1 MLSGLPLLF
10 AIAIAVIFLI
20 VSSSR
25 LKWHPFFGLL
35 IAAAGLGLA
44 IGLDLPAVVGLLKEG
59 FGGLIGS
66 VGLLIVLGSI
76 IGVSLERSGAARRI
90 ADLLIGNGS
99 HPGLRLVVLGA
110 VISIPVFCD
119 SGFIILAGLL
129 PALALRAG
137 GKIAPLALSL
147 AGGLYLT
154 HTLIPPTPG
163 PLAAA
168 ANLGADEF
176 VGTIMLLGAVVALPV
191 IFITWKAAGWLGSRI
206 TAILPT
212 PVSAEDAAT
221 LPSLTQSLLPLLIPI
236 ALIALGSVL
245 KLATDGIGAETYIL
259 WLCDPTVALTL
270 GCIPALLLPTSGT
283 KTTWIGDGLGL
294 AGPILI
300 ITGLGGAFGAI
311 LKASSLA
318 NDVALWAGD
327 AALSPTALLCLGWAV
342 AALMKTAQ
350 GSSTGAL
357 VIASGIIAPLLP
369 LAGFESA
376 TELALMTLAI
386 GGGAMTVSHANDSY
400 FWVVTRF
407 SGIEV
412 ADAYRSYTPLTAIMG
427 TSVLV
432 VVLTISWIL

>member
-1 MLSGLPLLF
+1 MLTGLPLLL
-10 AIAIAVIFLI
+10 AIAVTIVFLI
-20 VSSSR
+20 LSGSK

-35 IAAAGLGLA
+35 VGAAGLGLA
-44 IGLDLPAVVGLLKEG
+44 IGLDLPRVINLLKEG
-59 FGGLIGS
+59 FGGLIGN

-76 IGVSLERSGAARRI
+76 IGVGLERSGAARRI
-90 ADLLIGNGS
+90 ADLLIGGGGNI
-99 HPGLRLVVLGA
+99 GLRLVVLGA

-137 GKIAPLALSL
+137 GKVAPLALSL

-154 HTLIPPTPG
+154 HTLMPPTPG

-168 ANLGADEF
+168 ANLGADGYI
-176 VGTIMLLGAVVALPV
+176 GTIMLLGAVVSIPV
-191 IFITWKAAGWLGSRI
+191 VLVTWKAAGWLGDRI
-206 TAILPT
+206 KAVPPTPDTAEVASLPT
-212 PVSAEDAAT
+212 
-221 LPSLTQSLLPLLIPI
+221 LRQSLLPLLIPI
-236 ALIALGSVL
+236 LLIALGSVL
-245 KLATDGIGAETYIL
+245 KLATSGEGLVYYLL
-259 WLCDPTVALTL
+259 WLCDPTVALSL
-270 GCIPALLLPTSGT
+270 GCIPALLLPS
-283 KTTWIGDGLGL
+283 KVSKAEWVKDGLAL

-318 NDVALWAGD
+318 ADVAGWVGD
-327 AALSPTALLCLGWAV
+327 QPLSATALLCLGFAV
-342 AALMKTAQ
+342 AALMKSAQ

-369 LAGFESA
+369 LAGF
-376 TELALMTLAI
+376 TTGTDLALMTLAI

-412 ADAYRSYTPLTAIMG
+412 ADAYRSYSPLTAVMG
-427 TSVLV
+427 GTVLV
-432 VVLTISWIL
+432 MVVVISWVL

>member
-1 MLSGLPLLF
+1 MLTGLPLLL
-10 AIAIAVIFLI
+10 AIAAAVLFLI
-20 VSSSR
+20 LSSSW

-35 IAAAGLGLA
+35 LAATGLGLV
-44 IGLDLPAVVGLLKEG
+44 IGLDLPKVITLLKDG

-76 IGVSLERSGAARRI
+76 IGVALERSGAARQI
-90 ADLLIGNGS
+90 ADLLIGGGGNI
-99 HPGLRLVVLGA
+99 GLRLVVLGA

-137 GKIAPLALSL
+137 GKVAPLALSL

-176 VGTIMLLGAVVALPV
+176 IGTIMLLGAIVSLPV
-191 IFITWKAAGWLGSRI
+191 IFVTWKAAGWFGDKI
-206 TAILPT
+206 KALPPT
-212 PVSAEDAAT
+212 SPEENNTV
-221 LPSLTQSLLPLLIPI
+221 LPSLLKSLLPLLLPI
-236 ALIALGSVL
+236 VLIALGSIL
-245 KLATDGIGAETYIL
+245 KLATDEQGVVTYIL
-259 WLCDPTVALTL
+259 WLCDPTVALAL
-270 GCIPALLLPTSGT
+270 GCIPALLLPSVVS
-283 KTTWIGDGLGL
+283 KTDWIGDGLGL

-300 ITGLGGAFGAI
+300 ITGLGGAFGAV

-318 NDVALWAGD
+318 SDVANWVGNEP
-327 AALSPTALLCLGWAV
+327 LSGTTLLCLGWAV
-342 AALMKTAQ
+342 AALMKSAQ

-357 VIASGIIAPLLP
+357 VISSGIIAPLLP

-376 TELALMTLAI
+376 SDLALMTLAI

-412 ADAYRSYTPLTAIMG
+412 ADAYRSYTPLTAVMG
-427 TSVLV
+427 ITVLATVLV
-432 VVLTISWIL
+432 ISVIV